1 MWRILMTPE
10 MIDPEIAAMNTITA
24 ALSPLEPEVVRRVL
38 RWAIERFQPR
48 PAAWEPQVVA
58 AVGTAAGSSSA
69 RAVSAPT
76 FLNLADLVDKAQPEM
91 GLDRVLTIA
100 YYFQVVMGQDDW
112 DAQAVHSEL
121 KHLGYPSTNIT
132 RDLDTLMAR
141 TPRAVLQTRKA
152 GTTKQARKR
161 YKLTREGIKIVEK
174 LVSTAATPVG

>member
-1 MWRILMTPE
+1 MTNE

-48 PAAWEPQVVA
+48 PVA
-58 AVGTAAGSSSA
+58 GESHVASAVASMAGSGTVT
-69 RAVSAPT
+69 AVSAPT
-76 FLNLADLVDKAQPEM
+76 FLNLADVIDKAQPET

-100 YYFQVVMGQDDW
+100 YYFQVVMAQEEW
-112 DAQAVHSEL
+112 DAQAVNSEL

-141 TPRAVLQTRKA
+141 TPRAVLQTRKE

-174 LVSTAATPVG
+174 LISAGGTPAV